1 MALFESI
8 MESMMH
14 ESSNM
19 NNEKYIKN
27 KLSSLVPNADSFDVR
42 ANIGGTSTLLN
53 SMLK

>member
-19 NNEKYIKN
+19 NNEKYIKIN
-27 KLSSLVPNADSFDVR
+27 CHH
-42 ANIGGTSTLLN
+42 
-53 SMLK
+53 